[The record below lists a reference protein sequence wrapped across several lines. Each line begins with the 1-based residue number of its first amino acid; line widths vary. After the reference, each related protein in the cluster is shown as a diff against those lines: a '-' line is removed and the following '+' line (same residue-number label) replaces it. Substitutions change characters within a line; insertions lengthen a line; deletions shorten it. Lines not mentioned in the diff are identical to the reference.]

1 MTPEEIN
8 ELRELICL
16 GLEKAEENMLH
27 EKAIHNETVV
37 TYNNGHICE
46 MSARY
51 LYRKLY
57 K

>member
-37 TYNNGHICE
+37 TYNNGQICE